1 MTKYSVANLE
11 KHLTEENP
19 VLLNAAQGFEEIDR
33 IARSLGLIGGDY
45 SSASQ
50 ISWWPVISMLGTFS
64 AGKSTFINHFLGSHV
79 QRTGNQAVDDRFT
92 VLCYSNYPEPQTLP
106 GIALDADPRFPF
118 FEISRELEQAIEG
131 EGQRI
136 NAYLQLKTCSSES
149 LRGKIIIDSPGFDA
163 DPQRDAIL
171 RITKHIIDISDLA
184 LVFFDARHPEPGAM
198 RDTLRYLVADT
209 IKRSDSDKFLY
220 ILNQMD
226 TTARE
231 DNPEEVVAAWQR
243 ALAEH
248 GLTAGRFY
256 TIYSPEVSVP
266 IEDEAVSK
274 RYKHKRDRDLREIHN
289 RMQQVEIER
298 AYRILRTLERL
309 GEELEYAVIPELN
322 RTVATYRKRVINA
335 DVVTFILAAGALGYA
350 FFLFMPPEP
359 NTALA
364 LGVGLLIGLL
374 VAWTRVHVFFNGL
387 FAKLSGRWLR
397 KRQKALNL
405 KWDITRAFQNNSRP
419 WPLFRKIRLA
429 GWNKDMATQIEAV
442 RETCKDSIQKLN
454 DLYTNPSGHA
464 SESAVVKP
472 LSAID
477 RTLTG

>member
-1 MTKYSVANLE
+1 MSRYSLANLE

-19 VLLNAAQGFEEIDR
+19 VLLNAAQSFEHIDH
-33 IARSLGLIGGDY
+33 IARSLGLIGEDY
-45 SSASQ
+45 SSAGQ

-64 AGKSTFINHFLGSHV
+64 AGKSTFINHFLGSRV

-118 FEISRELEQAIEG
+118 FEISRELEQAVEG

-136 NAYLQLKTCSSES
+136 NAYLQLKTCSSEY

-171 RITKHIIDISDLA
+171 RITTHIIDISDLA

-209 IKRSDSDKFLY
+209 IKRPDSDKFLY

-274 RYKHKRDRDLREIHN
+274 RYRQKRDRDLREIHG

-309 GEELEYAVIPELN
+309 SEELQYTVLPELT
-322 RTVATYRKRVINA
+322 RTVTRYRKRVVNA
-335 DVVTFILAAGALGYA
+335 DLITFILAAGALGYA
-350 FFLFMPPEP
+350 FFLFIPPEP
-359 NTALA
+359 NTAIA
-364 LGVGLLIGLL
+364 LGVGLLAGLL
-374 VAWTRVHVFFNGL
+374 IVWTRVHVFFNGL
-387 FAKLSGRWLR
+387 FARLGARRLR

-405 KWDITRAFQNNSRP
+405 KWDMTRAFQSNAQP
-419 WPLFRKIRLA
+419 WPLFRRIRLA
-429 GWNKDMATQIEAV
+429 GWNKDMSAEIEQV
-442 RETCKDSIQKLN
+442 HETCKESIQRLN
-454 DLYTNPSGHA
+454 DLYTNPSGRPG
-464 SESAVVKP
+464 ESAIVQP
-472 LSAID
+472 LPDLDQAVSK
-477 RTLTG
+477 